1 MRYIWINPVAR
12 AMYGYEAIRRALK
25 QKEYE
30 CIDAEADWGGI
41 VREKYRKLV
50 QETGEAAASGTG
62 WGVTPA
68 TVVDARCP
76 KAYQMVKH
84 AFEGPELVFGDIHPI
99 LIHIAIELSETPRY
113 AGAEKIITTPCASL
127 ADEGNALRLQDT
139 RFIPWNQFRE
149 ALGLQLPVEAIEA
162 SPIPPGYFAGL
173 PGRIDSISEE
183 HRIWNYFR
191 RGDDRG
197 ASLVEMLFCKD
208 GCHNG
213 DGV

>member
-12 AMYGYEAIRRALK
+12 SMYGYEAIRCALK
-25 QKEYE
+25 QKDYE
-30 CIDAEADWGGI
+30 CIDAEVDWSGI

-50 QETGEAAASGTG
+50 QETERDAAPDTG
-62 WGVTPA
+62 QNVTSA

-76 KAYQMVKH
+76 IAYRMVKH
-84 AFEGPELVFGDIHPI
+84 EFESPELVFGDIHPI
-99 LIHIAIELSETPRY
+99 LIHIAVELSENPCY
-113 AGAEKIITTPCASL
+113 AGIEKVITTPCASL
-127 ADEGNALRLQDT
+127 ADEGNALQLKDT
-139 RFIPWNQFRE
+139 RFVPWNRFRE
-149 ALGLQLPVEAIEA
+149 ETGLQLSAEPIEA

-183 HRIWNYFR
+183 HVIRDYFR
-191 RGDDRG
+191 QGDYRG
-197 ASLVEMLFCKD
+197 AGLVEMLACKD